1 LAFLKRGGRAKVFF
15 VCSILH
21 NMMLDDGKIRDN
33 SVHVSC
39 DGPLEGDA
47 LFGREICQ
55 MSALLL
61 PLHLRRP
68 WLPCGTSV
76 GMIWLHT
83 ASTWP
88 EAAKRWCT
96 A

>member
-1 LAFLKRGGRAKVFF
+1 MICLFKHEGCATQMGYFSSNLESVRKDVECLFGILKKRWKILEYDIRFPNIKVCEKVFF

-47 LFGREICQ
+47 LFG
-55 MSALLL
+55 
-61 PLHLRRP
+61 
-68 WLPCGTSV
+68 
-76 GMIWLHT
+76 
-83 ASTWP
+83 
-88 EAAKRWCT
+88 
-96 A
+96 